1 MAAAPTVTVSTGGK
15 IKRALKMVWSV
26 IVGIAVIAFVGLKIW
41 AIFRKVDR
49 AVTTVKDTSSGNKK
63 PNSDAPKPA
72 PDAPAP
78 VIPPSADL
86 IATGKPPP
94 RQPGEDLQ
102 VLSFEIQKAKDGNLQ
117 YVVGVVTNHAAKQ
130 YFNVKFEFELT
141 RKDGK
146 TGDLAS
152 DSIRNLPANGSA
164 PFKTSIIGN
173 APVAGA
179 KLTKLLGE
187 KE

>member
-1 MAAAPTVTVSTGGK
+1 M
-15 IKRALKMVWSV
+15 
-26 IVGIAVIAFVGLKIW
+26 GIAVIAYFGAKIW
-41 AIFRKVDR
+41 KLYGKVDR
-49 AVTTVKDTSSGNKK
+49 AVVAVKDTSPGSKK
-63 PNSDAPKPA
+63 PGTDAPKPTPA
-72 PDAPAP
+72 APAL
-78 VIPPSADL
+78 VIPPSADV

-94 RQPGEDLQ
+94 RQAGEDLQ